1 MGNREAE
8 KQSADARNVAPGL
21 AELRKRVEAATGPDR
36 ELDVLVAVAVG
47 WKPHPTGWVD
57 PGGIIRAVSPFF
69 TRSLDAVLA
78 LVGEKLP
85 GWHVNELHQRPDEPL
100 WWADL
105 LVREIEGPPGD
116 EATWR
121 ANAHAATPALALL
134 SALLAALDA
143 GAPASAKNEDAA

>member
-1 MGNREAE
+1 M
-8 KQSADARNVAPGL
+8 SAL
-21 AELRKRVEAATGPDR
+21 EELRKRVEAATGADR
-36 ELDVLVAVAVG
+36 ALDEAILQGIGYLEIRVPMDSCPYWALNG
-47 WKPHPTGWVD
+47 DQQRILPLQHEHPT
-57 PGGIIRAVSPFF
+57 A
-69 TRSLDAVLA
+69 SLDAVLA

-121 ANAHAATPALALL
+121 ANAHAETPALALL

>member
-1 MGNREAE
+1 V
-8 KQSADARNVAPGL
+8 SAL
-21 AELRKRVEAATGPDR
+21 ADLRARVEAATGADR
-36 ELDVLVAVAVG
+36 VLDWQVGAATGHSSFDHDSALWPPFREGSRAEKAVPAY
-47 WKPHPTGWVD
+47 T
-57 PGGIIRAVSPFF
+57 A
-69 TRSLDAVLA
+69 SLDAVLA

-116 EATWR
+116 EPTWR

-143 GAPASAKNEDAA
+143 SGWHGQGPMSTTDDCRVPGTQSK